1 MPRKQI
7 TATKLLLKRR
17 TLLTLLSLQFLIQIH
32 SGIFFKLERKD
43 LKTIIQ
49 TYEGREHT
57 AGLRVYHLPYQA
69 KPKLIPLTNRWIYS
83 SVTQF
88 SRNWWTAC

>member
-32 SGIFFKLERKD
+32 SGIFLKLERKD
-43 LKTIIQ
+43 LKTII
-49 TYEGREHT
+49 
-57 AGLRVYHLPYQA
+57 
-69 KPKLIPLTNRWIYS
+69 
-83 SVTQF
+83 
-88 SRNWWTAC
+88 